1 MRFRSLWTALLSAN
15 LLACAPYDYDAE
27 RNNSSFKPV
36 GYPVY
41 TLDKNGNTIKSRRM
55 TDRYSAK
62 IRNLLMSNVFL
73 NRVKSP
79 TPHFP
84 RY

>member
-55 TDRYSAK
+55 ER
-62 IRNLLMSNVFL
+62 IRQQECREYGSNCGNNFGG
-73 NRVKSP
+73 
-79 TPHFP
+79 
-84 RY
+84 

>member
-55 TDRYSAK
+55 ERISLQACREYG
-62 IRNLLMSNVFL
+62 SNGG
-73 NRVKSP
+73 N
-79 TPHFP
+79 HFGG
-84 RY
+84 